1 MAGNSGAI
9 RAGAAFVEIFA
20 DKSALMCGLKAA
32 EQSIKKWGQSISSF
46 GKKMMGLGTAIVA
59 PLITIA
65 TKTADFLHEL
75 EEMSIVTGIA
85 AESLYALSYAADQNG
100 VSMQGLVK
108 SMIFMHKNLFAVQK
122 GSKSAVEAFG
132 RLGLS
137 AKDLAGK
144 TPDQQFLLIA
154 DRIASIKDPTL
165 RAALALKVFGRS
177 GAMLLPLLSQGSGA
191 IRAYQAELKRL
202 GATVS
207 SEDIQ
212 AAAGFY
218 KEVKK
223 LWWVVK
229 NGLIQSIG
237 SALIPMLRQWAEKM
251 VECVGAATRW
261 VKENRGVVSMVFW
274 FGIALTT
281 AGGALYAF
289 GSGLIWISKVVGL
302 VHAGFAVVRSALLWL
317 VSPIGMVIAAVTAA
331 VAAFLYFSGYGGQL
345 MAWLGKCFASLK
357 DDAINAFNGISK
369 ALAKGD
375 LGLAARIAWLFV
387 KVEWLK
393 AKQWLLEIWYSV
405 KEKML
410 EVWLAAVYG
419 IVDAWYTTVY
429 GIQVAWIETVA
440 FLKSVW
446 IGFKEFWGNTI
457 DWIAKKMMDVW
468 IWWQKLMDPNFDEN
482 FARAYANDQFDRD
495 QNQRAEQTNKDLLA
509 VDQERAR
516 RRRDSRLLY
525 DDQMKTSEQMQ
536 QDEIERANDLARQN
550 IKNVGDELA
559 KTKRQF
565 DESIRKANEPA
576 QPRSKKPPAPSRD
589 WSPSGLDKASTT
601 GTFSAF
607 GLNQMGVGSGLMQKI
622 SDYTQRTAEATEEIA
637 DQMADGGLEF
647 GN

>member
-20 DKSALMCGLKAA
+20 DKNAFMRGLKSA
-32 EQSIKKWGQSISSF
+32 EQSIKKWGHSISSF

-59 PLITIA
+59 PLMAAA
-65 TKTADFLHEL
+65 TKTSEFLHDL
-75 EEMSIVTGIA
+75 EEMSVVTGIA

-108 SMIFMHKNLFAVQK
+108 SMIFMHKNLFAMQK
-122 GSKSAVEAFG
+122 GTKSAVEAFG

-144 TPDQQFLLIA
+144 TPDEQFLIIA
-154 DRIASIKDPTL
+154 DRIASIKDPTQ

-191 IRAYQAELKRL
+191 IRAYQDELKRL
-202 GATVS
+202 GVTVS
-207 SEDIQ
+207 GEDIG

-223 LWWVVK
+223 LCWIIK

-237 SALIPMLRQWAEKM
+237 SALIPMLKQWAEKM

-261 VKENRGVVSMVFW
+261 IKENRGVVNTVFW
-274 FGIALTT
+274 LGIALTT
-281 AGGALYAF
+281 AGGAFYAF
-289 GSGLIWISKVVGL
+289 GTAMIWVSKVVGL
-302 VHAGFAVVRSALLWL
+302 VHAGFAVIRSVLLWL

-331 VAAFLYFSGYGGQL
+331 VSAFLYFSGYGSQL
-345 MAWLGKCFASLK
+345 ITWLGQCFQTLK

-387 KVEWLK
+387 KLEWLK

-405 KEKML
+405 KETML

-419 IVDAWYTTVY
+419 IVDAWFTAVY
-429 GIQVAWIETVA
+429 SIQAAWIETVA

-446 IGFKEFWGNTI
+446 IGFQSFWGNTI
-457 DWIAKKMMDVW
+457 DWVAKKMMDVW
-468 IWWQKLMDPNFDEN
+468 IWWQKLMDPNFDEK
-482 FARAYANDQFDRD
+482 FARTYANDQFGRD
-495 QNQRAEQTNKDLLA
+495 KRNRTEQTNKDLLA
-509 VDQERAR
+509 VDQERAK
-516 RRRDSRLLY
+516 RRRDLRSMY

-536 QDEIERANDLARQN
+536 QYQIQRANDLARQN
-550 IKNVGDELA
+550 IKSVGDELA

-565 DESIRKANEPA
+565 DESIQKANEPA
-576 QPRSKKPPAPSRD
+576 QPRSKKPPAPSSN
-589 WSPSGLDKASTT
+589 WGPSGLDKASTT
-601 GTFSAF
+601 GPFSAF

-637 DQMADGGLEF
+637 DQMAEGGLEF